1 MNTISNFKQSLDDF
15 CQLPA
20 SGFNQGVTGS
30 STGTHVDIYLFG
42 IIGTRKINPSTVL
55 QAINKDGTPATVR
68 AFINTVGG
76 SFESGL
82 AIHNTLKQHPAHV
95 TTVNMGYALSMG
107 SLLLLA
113 GDEIEAADNS
123 LLMIH
128 RSQGFS
134 LGDVDDHAKAIEV
147 QKQHDQTLVTTYR
160 KRLNLS
166 DDAIMKLMKAET
178 WYTATEA
185 KAAGLIDTITGAATL
200 DKAGAES
207 GASDL
212 VLAKFRNAPPA
223 FSMSRHLY
231 S

>member
-1 MNTISNFKQSLDDF
+1 MSTITNFRQGLDDF
-15 CQLPA
+15 CQLNNTA
-20 SGFNQGVTGS
+20 SSTGVTGS
-30 STGTHVDIYLFG
+30 STGKHADVYLFG
-42 IIGTRKINPSTVL
+42 VIGTKKINPSTVL
-55 QAINKDGTPATVR
+55 QSINQNGTPDTIKV
-68 AFINTVGG
+68 FINTIGG

-95 TTVNMGYALSMG
+95 TTVNMGYCLSMG
-107 SLLLLA
+107 SLVLLA
-113 GDEIEAADNS
+113 GDEIQANDNS

-147 QKQHDQTLVTTYR
+147 QKQHDQTLITTYR

-166 DDAIMKLMKAET
+166 DDAIMKLMTAET
-178 WYTATEA
+178 WYTATEG
-185 KAAGLIDTITGAATL
+185 KQAGIIDTITGAAAL

-207 GASDL
+207 GASDMA
-212 VLAKFRNAPPA
+212 LATFRNAPPA
-223 FSMSRHLY
+223 FSMTRNLY